1 MHEDFDILNDEDY
14 KEIDEYLENVAGKSV
29 NQKMKNMYVGY
40 IDINGMQY
48 MMSTMKEDE
57 FEDLCNNI
65 ATMVDSI
72 LEENRSYA
80 EDINISKTIEF
91 HMFSDNM
98 IFLCEDLQ
106 FLIERMGLIQRRLVV
121 QLQLTIKGG
130 IDYGSVYYYRNRF
143 ILGKG
148 LVSAYKID
156 ADYHNPAIQI
166 NRKLVSNDLKGILK
180 VGFDEYVVDYYRI
193 AAALSEDFWFE
204 EVEYIKKLIINNIS
218 KATSEDVVHKYM
230 WLKEYHNAICKKE
243 GREEFIIK

>member
-1 MHEDFDILNDEDY
+1 MHEDFDILNDESDEELY
-14 KEIDEYLENVAGKSV
+14 KLVKKSV
-29 NQKMKNMYVGY
+29 NQKMKDMYVGY

-48 MMSTMKEDE
+48 LMRTKKDDE
-57 FEDLCNNI
+57 FERLCNNI

-72 LEENRSYA
+72 LEENKSYA
-80 EDINISKTIEF
+80 KAINKTIEF

-106 FLIERMGLIQRRLVV
+106 FLIDRMGLIQRRLAV

-156 ADYHNPAIQI
+156 AEYHNPAINI
-166 NRKLVSNDLKGILK
+166 NRKLVSKGLKRILR

-193 AAALSEDFWFE
+193 AQELSEDFWIE
-204 EVEYIKKLIINNIS
+204 EVEYIKKLIIDNIS
-218 KATSEDVVHKYM
+218 EATSEDVLHKYM
-230 WLKEYHNAICKKE
+230 WLKEYHNYICKKE
-243 GREEFIIK
+243 KREEFMVK